1 MQNEVTILGIITT
14 LLLYADK
21 WVTMKLLIEVNSIL
35 KVTKHEKE
43 IITWEW
49 IFQNKTKNIWWTRD
63 SNMQKCLPFLGYTV
77 Q

>member
-43 IITWEW
+43 IITWE
-49 IFQNKTKNIWWTRD
+49 
-63 SNMQKCLPFLGYTV
+63 
-77 Q
+77 

>member
-1 MQNEVTILGIITT
+1 MKAAGKWKLTQSKRMKLLNSKLMQNEVTILGIITT

-43 IITWEW
+43 IITWE
-49 IFQNKTKNIWWTRD
+49 
-63 SNMQKCLPFLGYTV
+63 
-77 Q
+77 